1 MDGREGLRLAWQNA
15 KRMSARALWL
25 VVAVLLAGCR
35 SSPQPGDF
43 DKLVEEFVFGSLALS
58 PVAAT
63 GAGYHVHEG
72 VRLDERLDDYSPAGL
87 ERRRNFYRR
96 FEERLQAEVA
106 FESLSPQQQADYE
119 ILENQIALALLELD
133 VIREWRHNPTLYV
146 ELIGTALLDPL
157 LREYAPKRERFRH
170 IIARLDRMPTLVEQ
184 AKANLE
190 SAPGIWVDVAR
201 EENEGNLA
209 LIDRTLREAVPA
221 ELRSL
226 YDQTAITALA
236 ALNGF
241 SRWLATDLA
250 RRGRSWRL
258 GREHYALKFRRRLA
272 TDLAPEA
279 VLAEAETALERV
291 REEMLR
297 LALALEPGRIEPRK
311 GDRAALNRIVT
322 ETLNRIAA
330 RRSTPTSYFADARR
344 DLEEAARFVRERNL
358 VPLPG
363 RDNLQLIETPE
374 FMRGIYAVGGFNP
387 APALEPHLGAYYWLT
402 PIPADWPKERIDS
415 KLREYNFYGL
425 KLLTLHEAVP
435 GHWVQFEYANRIRPE
450 SRRLLRAV
458 FGNEPY
464 IEGWAV
470 YATEAMLDAGYLD
483 GSPELR
489 LTFLKQQLRMI
500 ANAILDIRLHTMEMS
515 DEEALGLMMRD
526 TFQEREEAVAKLRRA
541 KLSSC
546 QLPSYFLGWRDWRRL
561 REQYRRLKGEAFDE
575 AEFQRAALEQGAV
588 PPRVLARL
596 LTGEPLG
603 AP

>member
-1 MDGREGLRLAWQNA
+1 
-15 KRMSARALWL
+15 MSAGALWL
-25 VVAVLLAGCR
+25 LLPVLLAGCR
-35 SSPQPGDF
+35 SSSRPGDF
-43 DKLVEEFVFGSLALS
+43 DRLVEEFVFGSLALS

-72 VRLDERLDDYSPAGL
+72 VRLDELLDDYSPAGL

-96 FEERLQAEVA
+96 FAERLRAEVA
-106 FESLSPQQQADYE
+106 LESLSPQQQADYE

-133 VIREWRHNPTLYV
+133 AIREWRHNPTLYV
-146 ELIGTALLDPL
+146 ELIGTALFDPL
-157 LREYAPKRERFRH
+157 VREYASKRERFRH
-170 IIARLDRMPTLVEQ
+170 IIARLGRVPTLVEQ

-190 SAPGIWVDVAR
+190 SAPEIWVDVAR
-201 EENEGNLA
+201 QENEGNLA

-236 ALNGF
+236 ALKDF
-241 SRWLATDLA
+241 SKWLESDLA
-250 RRGRSWRL
+250 RRGRTWRL
-258 GREHYALKFRRRLA
+258 GREQYARKFRHTLV

-279 VLAEAETALERV
+279 VLAEAEAALETV

-297 LALALEPGRIEPRK
+297 IALALEPRRSPPAK
-311 GDRAALNRIVT
+311 GDRAALNRIVS
-322 ETLNRIAA
+322 ETLNRIAV
-330 RRSTPTSYFADARR
+330 RRSSPETYFADARR
-344 DLEEAARFVRERNL
+344 DLEEATRFVAERKL
-358 VPLPG
+358 VPLPS

-402 PIPADWPKERIDS
+402 PIPADWPRERIDS

-425 KLLTLHEAVP
+425 KLLTLHEAMP

-450 SRRLLRAV
+450 SRRLVRAV
-458 FGNEPY
+458 FGNGPY
-464 IEGWAV
+464 IEGWAI

-483 GSPELR
+483 GSLELR

-500 ANAILDIRLHTMEMS
+500 ANAILDIRLHTMGMS
-515 DEEALGLMMRD
+515 DEEALELMTRD
-526 TFQEREEAVAKLRRA
+526 AFQETEEAAAKLRRA

-546 QLPSYFLGWRDWRRL
+546 QLATYFVGWRDWRRL
-561 REQYRRLKGEAFDE
+561 REQYRRSKGAAFDA
-575 AEFQRAALEQGAV
+575 AEFHRAALEQGAV
-588 PPRVLARL
+588 PLGVLARI

-603 AP
+603 AR

>member
-1 MDGREGLRLAWQNA
+1 MT
-15 KRMSARALWL
+15 ARALWL
-25 VVAVLLAGCR
+25 LLPVLFAGCR
-35 SSPQPGDF
+35 SLPRHAGF
-43 DKLVEEFVFGSLALS
+43 DKLVEEFVFGSLALA
-58 PVAAT
+58 PVTAT

-72 VRLDERLDDYSPAGL
+72 VRLDELLDDYSPAGL
-87 ERRRNFYRR
+87 ERRRSFYRR
-96 FEERLQAEVA
+96 FEERLRAEVD

-133 VIREWRHNPTLYV
+133 IIREWRHNPTLYV
-146 ELIGTALLDPL
+146 ELIGTALFDPFV
-157 LREYAPKRERFRH
+157 REYAPKRERFRH
-170 IIARLDRMPTLVEQ
+170 IVARLGRVPALVEQ

-190 SAPGIWVDVAR
+190 SAPEIWVAVAR
-201 EENEGNLA
+201 QENEGNLR

-236 ALNGF
+236 ALQDF
-241 SRWLATDLA
+241 SRWLESDLG
-250 RRGRSWRL
+250 RRGRHWRL
-258 GREHYALKFRRRLA
+258 GREHYGLKFRHALA
-272 TDLAPEA
+272 TAATPEA
-279 VLAEAETALERV
+279 VLAEAEAALDTV
-291 REEMLR
+291 RDQMLR
-297 LALALEPGRIEPRK
+297 IALALEPRRSPPAK
-311 GDRAALNRIVT
+311 GDRAALNRIVA

-330 RRSTPTSYFADARR
+330 RRSTPASYFADARR
-344 DLEEAARFVRERNL
+344 DLEEATRFVGERKL

-402 PIPADWPKERIDS
+402 PIPADWPQERIDS

-425 KLLTLHEAVP
+425 KLLTLHEAMP
-435 GHWVQFEYANRIRPE
+435 GHWVQFEYANQIRPQ
-450 SRRLLRAV
+450 SRRLLRGI
-458 FGNEPY
+458 FGNGPY

-470 YATEAMLDAGYLD
+470 YATEAMLDADYLD

-515 DEEALGLMMRD
+515 DEEALELMTRD
-526 TFQEREEAVAKLRRA
+526 AFQETEEATAKLRRA

-546 QLPSYFLGWRDWRRL
+546 QLPTYFVGWRDWRRL
-561 REQYRRLKGEAFDE
+561 REHYRRWKGDAFAG
-575 AEFQRAALEQGAV
+575 AEFHRAALEQGAA
-588 PPRVLARL
+588 PIPVLARL
-596 LTGEPLG
+596 LTGQPLG
-603 AP
+603 AR